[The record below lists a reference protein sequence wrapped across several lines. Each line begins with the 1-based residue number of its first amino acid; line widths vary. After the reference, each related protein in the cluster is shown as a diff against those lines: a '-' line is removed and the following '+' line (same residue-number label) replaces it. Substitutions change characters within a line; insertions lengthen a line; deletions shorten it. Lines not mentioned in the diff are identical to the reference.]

1 MVSGRA
7 CRGGM
12 WWLVLAIAACGQ
24 RDRLTFPTDPGT
36 GGAPLGPTT
45 IIIEPIALDTLVTRG
60 DVIQVRGLS
69 TDPDGVDSVYFELDG
84 VDFTLSP
91 IAAQGLDTV
100 DFAFPLSTNSFV
112 GDTVVLRVFGVDV
125 PGSQG
130 DFVSRR
136 FRLR

>member
-7 CRGGM
+7 FRGGM
-12 WWLVLAIAACGQ
+12 WGLVLAIAACGQ

-36 GGAPLGPTT
+36 GAQPGPTT

-60 DVIQVRGLS
+60 DVIEVRGLS

-84 VDFTLSP
+84 VNFTLSP

-100 DFAFPLSTNSFV
+100 DFAFPLSTNNFV